1 MRKIKVLVVDDS
13 ALMRKYL
20 KQILEESPEI
30 EVIDTARDGE
40 EAVEKNL
47 SLKPDVITLDL
58 NMPKMDG
65 LTALQYIM
73 HTSPCPVVVVSSL
86 TQRGALTT
94 FEALELGA
102 VDYVPKPGGT
112 VSLDIKRA
120 AEEIRM
126 KVKAA
131 ASAKLTK
138 RNRNSN
144 ATSISAKRPR
154 AEPKRKILS
163 CDKVVFIGAS
173 TGGPKAVETVLS
185 ALPADFPAPVVIVI
199 HMPEGFTGC
208 FAERLDRVCAVKVV
222 EASDGVFLESGLA
235 VIARGRRHLDF
246 ERRSGGLAVKLSDV
260 PSGVLY
266 VPSVSVAL
274 KNLRRHV
281 KDDRIIAVMLTGMGD
296 DGVDEMVEV
305 KKGGGYTIAESEETA
320 VVWGMPGELF

>member
-20 KQILEESPEI
+20 KQILEEDPKI
-30 EVIDTARDGE
+30 EVVDTARDGE

-47 SLKPDVITLDL
+47 SLKPDVIMLDL

-131 ASAKLTK
+131 ASAKLT
-138 RNRNSN
+138 NRSRSSN
-144 ATSISAKRPR
+144 VTFISARRTR
-154 AEPKRKILS
+154 AELKRKISS

-185 ALPADFPAPVVIVI
+185 ALPADFPAPWSSSSTCPKVS
-199 HMPEGFTGC
+199 
-208 FAERLDRVCAVKVV
+208 RV
-222 EASDGVFLESGLA
+222 AS
-235 VIARGRRHLDF
+235 R
-246 ERRSGGLAVKLSDV
+246 
-260 PSGVLY
+260 
-266 VPSVSVAL
+266 SVSIGFAPSKLL
-274 KNLRRHV
+274 KRPTGFPS
-281 KDDRIIAVMLTGMGD
+281 KAV
-296 DGVDEMVEV
+296 
-305 KKGGGYTIAESEETA
+305 S
-320 VVWGMPGELF
+320 P